1 MTQFPKPKDPDAP
14 LREAIAEAKKQGK
27 PVPVPSKDTET
38 SWTWAY
44 PDSHLT
50 TETWAGPARVKQSDG
65 TFRWIDTTLEERDGA
80 LRPKVAKADVRI
92 GDGGDTHLASLER
105 ADKGQSFAIDWPTVL
120 PKPRVEGNK
129 AIYDISTSGLKADLV
144 VTALATGF
152 RHDVVLRERPTGPV
166 EFRLPVRTEGLKLG
180 RTEAG
185 GLKLTDAKGKVV
197 ASAAEPF
204 MTEAPST
211 DAKSAPNTRGRI
223 DAALVGKN
231 GAQTLV
237 IKPDA
242 GFLADKDT
250 TYPVTVDPT
259 VSLTLARDVSVQSS
273 SSSAGD
279 ETGST
284 LYVGS
289 GTYLQAERRCSG
301 SVCTTTNKIY
311 PDFFR
316 TYIDFGSDTG
326 ALAGK
331 YVDSATLQLVGSY
344 TGPCVGRT
352 ITASPITSSWLS
364 VSYLRRP
371 STSATGTVTV
381 TPSCSSNAVTSF
393 NVTQM
398 VKDWVTG
405 SGFYGV
411 ELKSAEDSR
420 SSWPDD
426 PNPITAQ
433 YWSFN
438 STEAGQNPPKLSV
451 NYLLPPEIPTVT
463 GESIDSIAGNDAIS
477 RTSDVK
483 VNYSSTSV
491 DGKNIDYLVS
501 ISDPTTPIPVPT
513 TSPSPDPSPT
523 PTPSPSPSSTP
534 FPGLVAA
541 YGMNEGT
548 GTAVGDQSGTGNA
561 GTTSGTTW
569 AAGKFGQALSF
580 NGSSSMVTVP
590 DSPSLRLTNKM
601 TIEAWVKP
609 SIATSWRSVLM
620 KETSSST
627 SYGIYSNTTVGR
639 TFVGP
644 TSYLQIGGSVT
655 SVSGPSALPTGAWS
669 HIASTYD
676 GSVIKTYLNGS
687 VVAQSNVS
695 GTLATSTGPL
705 HMGGNGIWGEYY
717 GGLIDEVRIYNGV
730 LTQGQIQSDMNT
742 AVGNTTTVD
751 NPPSA
756 PGTLNAVAGPDT
768 VDLSWGAATD
778 DHGTVTYQVH
788 RSTTAGFTPTAATRV
803 ATVNG
808 LTYSDSGMVQGQYY
822 YRIVAV
828 DNAGQAGAPS
838 NEAAARTSAQL
849 FPPVTGSPS
858 GQVVSN
864 EFKLGSP
871 DSFKFKVKAC
881 LSGITPRMC
890 NETPY
895 YRITTDAPYV
905 PTDTETGL
913 ADPQAPILSAMVAR
927 PSGGPVTARFYLYN
941 SVGQPVGAVPLIE
954 RTIPGRE
961 RISVDVPEGLLQPGQ
976 TYTWQAQSCAV
987 EVCSSKSAPVSFT
1000 IEAVDGETS
1009 PEPIQ
1014 QSLTLGQS
1022 NFVFKAAKSSATACG
1037 GGPCVLQD
1045 SDKIT
1050 VGGEGEDRVVS
1061 AFALNMSEVPDGAVV
1076 TSAVLDL
1083 GSAACAGAP
1092 CPADATVVLRP
1103 LKAVVTSET
1112 TGAQLAGLVTGG
1124 DYSMPIAGPQ
1134 ADIAGDEFSWFSVET
1149 NQATPI
1155 TFGEADAQSRVSLK
1169 ISYIPAG
1176 PPSSVMNLVADAG
1189 DGSATVRWGVP
1200 ESNGSMS
1207 ILDGYDV
1214 EVFDPSGDQLDHV
1227 ETEDATVGID
1237 GLTNDVTYT
1246 VKVRARTRFGAGEW
1260 SSVTVM
1266 PKPLPSPCDTDT
1278 YTDAVRDYYQAQDA
1292 VLDGEA
1298 PDVWDV
1304 PNVTRESPIAASLSL
1319 LNAPLVRAHQAMS
1332 DSAITRTD
1340 SQVVL
1345 KNVVVSQAA
1354 DGEVQVAAEVERRWT
1369 ERNTTSGETEPH
1381 ESMDKVVHTFD
1392 ACDDLNATLDVV
1404 DQNEDTS
1411 DFIDTGA
1418 GSDDADGD
1426 GEAYLRSL
1434 HNQSASLAGGST
1446 TTRRSD
1452 SSASPGSPLT
1462 GKGAMQARTGV
1473 SAAETSVSTARS
1485 SCPYY
1490 SWGLTTGTPTR
1501 SYRYTKGT
1509 LFQVAHSG
1517 WWRVCDPRQDDTE
1530 WVVDKMGAVSTLY
1543 TDSWFWK
1550 PTKKDPKT
1558 KKNVLDKAAQK
1569 LNKYILANSSVDVNS
1584 APCFRS
1590 QATTYTIEV
1599 SGAFGFPDAEVAG
1612 GISLGRTAG
1621 KDCGSTV
1628 EEPGERLGG
1637 TISKRKAAL
1646 RTTLWVSSDSA
1657 VANCFQSAG
1666 NTCSVD
1672 RFRQTSAG
1680 KLHLRK
1686 GPGNVALK
1694 SIVLNSD
1701 WVWY

>member
-1 MTQFPKPKDPDAP
+1 MASLVVAVLAAGVPAAAEGNESEPGAAAQQATPPVTQFPKPKDPDAP

-50 TETWAGPARVKQSDG
+50 TETWAGPARVKQPDG

-80 LRPKVAKADVRI
+80 LRPKVSKADVQI
-92 GDGGDTHLASLER
+92 SDGGDTHLASLER
-105 ADKGQSFAIDWPTVL
+105 ADKGQSFALDWPTML

-129 AIYDISTSGLKADLV
+129 AIYDISASGVKADLV

-166 EFRLPVRTEGLKLG
+166 EFRLPVRVKGLKLG
-180 RTEAG
+180 ETESG

-223 DAALVGKN
+223 DAELVGKT

-242 GFLADKDT
+242 EFLADKDT

-279 ETGST
+279 ATGST

-301 SVCTTTNKIY
+301 SVCTTTNKLY

-316 TYIDFGSDTG
+316 SYIDFGSDTG

-331 YVDSATLQLVGSY
+331 YVDSATLQLLGSY
-344 TGPCVGRT
+344 TGPCTGRT

-371 STSATGTVTV
+371 STSDTGTVTV
-381 TPSCSSNAVTSF
+381 TPSCGSNAVTSF
-393 NVTQM
+393 NVSQM
-398 VKDWVTG
+398 VKDWVAG

-438 STEAGQNPPKLSV
+438 STESGQTPPKLSV

-491 DGKNIDYLVS
+491 DGKKIDYLVS

-513 TSPSPDPSPT
+513 TSPSPDASPSPS
-523 PTPSPSPSSTP
+523 PTPSPSPSTTP

-561 GTTSGTTW
+561 GTTSGTSW

-627 SYGIYSNTTVGR
+627 SYGLYSNTTVGR

-655 SVSGPSALPTGAWS
+655 SVSGPSALPTGTWS
-669 HIASTYD
+669 HIASTFD
-676 GSVIKTYLNGS
+676 GSVVKTYLNGS

-742 AVGNTTTVD
+742 AVGNTSTVD
-751 NPPSA
+751 DPPSA

-768 VDLSWGAATD
+768 VDLSWGAAND
-778 DHGTVTYQVH
+778 DRGTVTYQVH
-788 RSTTAGFTPTAATRV
+788 RSTTAGFTPSAATRV

-828 DNAGQAGAPS
+828 DAAGQAGAPS
-838 NEAAARTSAQL
+838 NEAAGRTSAQL

-905 PTDTETGL
+905 PTDTDTGL
-913 ADPQAPILSAMVAR
+913 ADPANPILTGMVSR
-927 PSGGPVTARFYLYN
+927 PSGGPVTAKFYLYEN
-941 SVGQPVGAVPLIE
+941 GNPVGASPIGKVTVNGGNRASIRLADGVVQ
-954 RTIPGRE
+954 TGH
-961 RISVDVPEGLLQPGQ
+961 
-976 TYTWQAQSCAV
+976 TYTWQMQSCVGDETAAPV
-987 EVCSSKSAPVSFT
+987 CTSKTSPLSLALPGEGPPPTYATTPVTLRQDHFTVKTAKIASDACAGTACTWADDTAIRVGGTSGDKMASVIKVNLSEIPDAATTIESLLDFGTPVCSGGVCPAGATVKITRLTDGISSGSSTASVVRTANPASVYNKPAADARADITGDEYAWLLLESDIDQIMTYGDTGQLALTVKYLPPGPPSKVKHLSAQAGDGGVIVTWGLPDETGSLSMIDGYD
-1000 IEAVDGETS
+1000 IEAVDQMGRTVWS
-1009 PEPIQ
+1009 
-1014 QSLTLGQS
+1014 G
-1022 NFVFKAAKSSATACG
+1022 KSDFSSQT
-1037 GGPCVLQD
+1037 
-1045 SDKIT
+1045 IT
-1050 VGGEGEDRVVS
+1050 GLD
-1061 AFALNMSEVPDGAVV
+1061 NGA
-1076 TSAVLDL
+1076 
-1083 GSAACAGAP
+1083 
-1092 CPADATVVLRP
+1092 
-1103 LKAVVTSET
+1103 
-1112 TGAQLAGLVTGG
+1112 
-1124 DYSMPIAGPQ
+1124 
-1134 ADIAGDEFSWFSVET
+1134 
-1149 NQATPI
+1149 
-1155 TFGEADAQSRVSLK
+1155 
-1169 ISYIPAG
+1169 
-1176 PPSSVMNLVADAG
+1176 
-1189 DGSATVRWGVP
+1189 
-1200 ESNGSMS
+1200 
-1207 ILDGYDV
+1207 
-1214 EVFDPSGDQLDHV
+1214 
-1227 ETEDATVGID
+1227 
-1237 GLTNDVTYT
+1237 TYT
-1246 VKVRARTRFGAGEW
+1246 VRVRARTHVGAGDWETAIATPVTLTPVGGNCTATTASLVNRVKSYYNIQNSVLQGDQPDVW
-1260 SSVTVM
+1260 SAGATPDNPLSAKLALTNSTLVNTKAAMDAAGASRADADVTV
-1266 PKPLPSPCDTDT
+1266 
-1278 YTDAVRDYYQAQDA
+1278 TDAVAYNAVDGMIHLRAHVEQRWTTVNTDNSGNARERQESSEGDYEYVGGSCGDTKLVSVVPEVDLQAGDL
-1292 VLDGEA
+1292 VLDGGCNYQGECTSGGSPQVA
-1298 PDVWDV
+1298 GAAGVSPE
-1304 PNVTRESPIAASLSL
+1304 PNVLDSYQHNCTNSSCWISVYGKDTKIKGLKIEVVGNLRWHSYGQGQGMNPLPERLDLFDHNATAMITATEAFKKNNKAMLKSIELGLTSTASFQIVQGSLSVSWPPGGSASESRDAESYSVSSSPGKL
-1319 LNAPLVRAHQAMS
+1319 MVRFPAVPPYGVVLDCDTTAGIQCGFSKVMQLVLATVTINGKQDRAMQPVRAHSPWQWA
-1332 DSAITRTD
+1332 
-1340 SQVVL
+1340 
-1345 KNVVVSQAA
+1345 
-1354 DGEVQVAAEVERRWT
+1354 WT
-1369 ERNTTSGETEPH
+1369 
-1381 ESMDKVVHTFD
+1381 
-1392 ACDDLNATLDVV
+1392 
-1404 DQNEDTS
+1404 
-1411 DFIDTGA
+1411 
-1418 GSDDADGD
+1418 
-1426 GEAYLRSL
+1426 
-1434 HNQSASLAGGST
+1434 
-1446 TTRRSD
+1446 
-1452 SSASPGSPLT
+1452 
-1462 GKGAMQARTGV
+1462 
-1473 SAAETSVSTARS
+1473 
-1485 SCPYY
+1485 
-1490 SWGLTTGTPTR
+1490 
-1501 SYRYTKGT
+1501 
-1509 LFQVAHSG
+1509 G
-1517 WWRVCDPRQDDTE
+1517 WD
-1530 WVVDKMGAVSTLY
+1530 
-1543 TDSWFWK
+1543 
-1550 PTKKDPKT
+1550 
-1558 KKNVLDKAAQK
+1558 
-1569 LNKYILANSSVDVNS
+1569 
-1584 APCFRS
+1584 
-1590 QATTYTIEV
+1590 
-1599 SGAFGFPDAEVAG
+1599 
-1612 GISLGRTAG
+1612 
-1621 KDCGSTV
+1621 
-1628 EEPGERLGG
+1628 
-1637 TISKRKAAL
+1637 
-1646 RTTLWVSSDSA
+1646 
-1657 VANCFQSAG
+1657 
-1666 NTCSVD
+1666 
-1672 RFRQTSAG
+1672 
-1680 KLHLRK
+1680 
-1686 GPGNVALK
+1686 
-1694 SIVLNSD
+1694 
-1701 WVWY
+1701 